1 MDNPYDSAPWLR
13 YYAEGVPRDV
23 HVPNE
28 PVTQLLDD
36 AAERFPHRHALE
48 FLGRTIS
55 YQRLHQ
61 LVGRAAVGLA
71 GIGVRRGDRVAL
83 ILPNCPQ
90 QVIAFYA
97 VLRLGAVVV
106 QHNPLYTAPELAYQ
120 LADSEATV
128 AIVLDRVYP
137 ALTEARPSTRLR
149 EVIVTSLLPWLPR
162 AKRMAL
168 RLPGERV
175 ARLRAELSHP
185 LPANADVRDFEQ
197 MLSHPYP
204 PILPEPIDPRRDLA
218 LLQYTGG
225 TTGRPKGAMLTH
237 RNLVAN
243 AVQTAAWDARSREG
257 QEVTLA
263 ALPMFHV
270 FGLTLCLTTSVLIGS
285 TIVLLPKFDV
295 ELVLDAIRKWKPT
308 IVPGVPPM
316 YEKIIAA
323 ARAHK
328 VDLSSIRTCVSGA
341 MPLPRNIVEEFRDA
355 TGGHLIQG
363 YGMTETSPVTMAN
376 PLDGNARHVSVGLP
390 LPGTRVRIVG
400 EDDPFR
406 VVGAGEAG
414 ELLIYGPQVFKGYWN
429 QPLETGEVLNN
440 GWLRT
445 GDIAMMSPDGFFTL
459 LDRKRDVI
467 IIDGFNVFPSEVEHV
482 INAHMLVED
491 SAVVGIPDGHGGEI
505 VKAYVVPVRGAAI
518 SARDVIGHCEQR
530 LVDYKIPTSV
540 VVREELPKNMLGK
553 VLRRLLRDEATW
565 P

>member
-1 MDNPYDSAPWLR
+1 MENPYDSAPWLR

-36 AAERFPHRHALE
+36 AAERFPHRTALA
-48 FLGRTIS
+48 FLGRTIT
-55 YQRLHQ
+55 YQRLLQ
-61 LVGRAAVGLA
+61 LVERAAAGLA
-71 GIGVRRGDRVAL
+71 GFGVRRGDRVAL
-83 ILPNCPQ
+83 VLPNCPQ
-90 QVIAFYA
+90 QVIAFYGA
-97 VLRLGAVVV
+97 LRLGAVVV

-137 ALTEARPSTRLR
+137 TLAEARPSTRLR

-168 RLPGERV
+168 HLPGERV

-185 LPANADVRDFEQ
+185 LPAHADVRDFEE

-204 PILPEPIDPRRDLA
+204 PIVPEPIDPRRDLA

-243 AVQTAAWDARSREG
+243 AVQTASWDAGSRDGHET
-257 QEVTLA
+257 TLA
-263 ALPMFHV
+263 VLPMFHV

-285 TIVLLPKFDV
+285 TIVLLPKFDA

-316 YEKIIAA
+316 YEKIISA
-323 ARAHK
+323 AREQK

-341 MPLPRNIVEEFRDA
+341 MPLPRNTVEEFRTA

-406 VVGAGEAG
+406 VVGIGEAG
-414 ELLIYGPQVFKGYWN
+414 ELLVYGPQVFKGYWN

-491 SAVVGIPDGHGGEI
+491 SAVVGIPDGRGGEI
-505 VKAYVVPVRGAAI
+505 VKAYVVPVRGATI
-518 SARDVIGHCEQR
+518 SARDIIAHCEQR
-530 LVDYKIPTSV
+530 LVDYKIPASV
-540 VVREELPKNMLGK
+540 EVREQLPKNMLGK

>member
-13 YYAEGVPRDV
+13 YYPESVPRDV
-23 HVPNE
+23 RVPNQ

-36 AAERFPHRHALE
+36 AAERFPRRHALV

-55 YQRLHQ
+55 YQHLHQ
-61 LVGRAAVGLA
+61 LVERAAAGLA

-106 QHNPLYTAPELAYQ
+106 QHNPLYTAPELEYQ

-137 ALTEARPSTRLR
+137 TVVEAWPATRLR

-162 AKRMAL
+162 GKRLAL

-175 ARLRAELSHP
+175 ARLRGELSQP
-185 LPANADVRDFEQ
+185 VPADADVRDFEA

-243 AVQTAAWDARSREG
+243 AVQTAAWDSRARDG
-257 QEVTLA
+257 QETTLA
-263 ALPMFHV
+263 VLPMFHV
-270 FGLTLCLTTSVLIGS
+270 FGLTLCLTTAVLIGS
-285 TIVLLPKFDV
+285 TIVLMPKFDV

-316 YEKIIAA
+316 YEKIIAE
-323 ARAHK
+323 AREQK
-328 VDLSSIRTCVSGA
+328 VDLQSIRTCVSGA
-341 MPLPRNIVEEFRDA
+341 MPLPRNTVEEFHHA

-363 YGMTETSPVTMAN
+363 YGMTETSPVVMAN

-390 LPGTRVRIVG
+390 LPGTRVRIVA

-406 VVGAGEAG
+406 VVGVGEAG
-414 ELLIYGPQVFKGYWN
+414 EVLVYGPQVFKGYWN
-429 QPLETGEVLNN
+429 QPFETAEVLNH

-445 GDIAMMSPDGFFTL
+445 GDIAVMSPDGFFTL
-459 LDRKRDVI
+459 LDRKRDVV
-467 IIDGFNVFPSEVEHV
+467 IIDGFNVFPSEVENV

-491 SAVVGIPDGHGGEI
+491 SAVVGIPDGRGGEI
-505 VKAYVVPVRGAAI
+505 VKAYVVPVRGATI
-518 SARDVIGHCEQR
+518 SARDIVAHCERR
-530 LVDYKIPTSV
+530 LVDYKIPALV
-540 VVREELPKNMLGK
+540 EVREELPRNMLGK
-553 VLRRLLRDEATW
+553 VLRRLLRDEASW

>member
-1 MDNPYDSAPWLR
+1 MDNPYDSAPWLS
-13 YYAEGVPRDV
+13 YYADGVPRDV
-23 HVPNE
+23 DVPNE

-36 AAERFPHRHALE
+36 AAERFPRRNALV
-48 FLGRTIS
+48 FFGRAIS
-55 YQRLHQ
+55 YRRLHE
-61 LVGRAAVGLA
+61 LVERAAAGLA
-71 GIGVRRGDRVAL
+71 GLGVRGGDRVAL

-97 VLRLGAVVV
+97 ALRLGAVVV
-106 QHNPLYTAPELAYQ
+106 QCNPLYTAPELAYQ

-128 AIVLDRVYP
+128 AIALDRVYP
-137 ALTEARPSTRLR
+137 TLAEARPSTRLR
-149 EVIVTSLLPWLPR
+149 EIIVTSLLPWLPR
-162 AKRMAL
+162 GKRLAL
-168 RLPGERV
+168 KLPGERV
-175 ARLRAELSHP
+175 RNLRAELEHP
-185 LPANADVRDFEQ
+185 VPEDANVRDFEE

-204 PILPEPIDPRRDLA
+204 PILPEAIDPRRDLA

-243 AVQTAAWDARSREG
+243 AVQTAAWDPGHRVGE
-257 QEVTLA
+257 ETTLA
-263 ALPMFHV
+263 VLPMFHV
-270 FGLTLCLTTSVLIGS
+270 FGLTLGLTVSVLIGS
-285 TIVLLPKFDV
+285 TIVLLPRFDA
-295 ELVLDAIRKWKPT
+295 EMVLDAIRKWKPT
-308 IVPGVPPM
+308 IIPGVPPM
-316 YEKIIAA
+316 YEKIIAE
-323 ARAHK
+323 AREQK

-341 MPLPRNIVEEFRDA
+341 MPLPRNIVEDFRRA

-390 LPGTRVRIVG
+390 LPGTRVRIVA

-406 VVGAGEAG
+406 VVGIGEAG
-414 ELLIYGPQVFKGYWN
+414 ELLIYGPQVFRGYWN

-467 IIDGFNVFPSEVEHV
+467 IIDGFNVFPSEVEYA
-482 INAHMLVED
+482 ICAHPQVQD
-491 SAVVGIPDGHGGEI
+491 CAVVGVPDGRGGEI
-505 VKAYVVPVRGAAI
+505 VKAYVIPEPGAALTP
-518 SARDVIGHCEQR
+518 RDVIKHCEQR
-530 LVDYKIPTSV
+530 LVGYKIPAAV
-540 VVREELPKNMLGK
+540 ELRDDLPRNMLGK
-553 VLRRLLRDEATW
+553 VLRRLLRDEASW